1 MVDLKII
8 DAAQAYG
15 RVLGQGTE
23 AKGLEGRGGD
33 SFKAALT
40 DSIKDAI
47 GTTAK
52 SEVTSMQAITKEADL
67 IDVVTSVA
75 NAELVV
81 ETVVAVRDR
90 VIQAYNDIIRM
101 PI

>member
-1 MVDLKII
+1 MVDIKLI

-15 RVLGQGTE
+15 RAIGQGSG
-23 AKGLEGRGGD
+23 AKGLEGGD
-33 SFKAALT
+33 SFKSALQ
-40 DSIKDAI
+40 DSIADAI

-52 SEVTSMQAITKEADL
+52 SETTSMQAVAKEADL

-90 VIQAYNDIIRM
+90 VIQAYNEIIRM